1 MLRLLPII
9 LTESVG
15 RQREL
20 GCAFSFFD
28 MMAWFPSHHD
38 PGSIMSPSLTPSLPP
53 TRQPTRQHSRPL
65 SLSQPAALHRGRGA
79 TVKSFRRNGEKSARS
94 QPEMLPAYSSHESDE
109 IITEFRENFL
119 RSYKAIRFE
128 MRDASDLK
136 RDKKYEMRNP
146 NTDRKAKKILN
157 KEVYELKQKICK
169 LSSQL
174 EGEALDSQF
183 KVKWLWN
190 FDECNV
196 LPLQASAWLKSELFL
211 ARSGHLK
218 QFEIRD
224 MAYDLKKQ
232 CDRR

>member
-1 MLRLLPII
+1 M
-9 LTESVG
+9 
-15 RQREL
+15 
-20 GCAFSFFD
+20 
-28 MMAWFPSHHD
+28 
-38 PGSIMSPSLTPSLPP
+38 
-53 TRQPTRQHSRPL
+53 
-65 SLSQPAALHRGRGA
+65 
-79 TVKSFRRNGEKSARS
+79 VKKASAKMTNAKSAGS

-146 NTDRKAKKILN
+146 NTDSKAKKILN
-157 KEVYELKQKICK
+157 KEVYELKQKIRK

-174 EGEALDSQF
+174 EGFVCEALDSQS

-196 LPLQASAWLKSELFL
+196 LPLQACAWVKRELFL

-224 MAYDLKKQ
+224 MAYDFKKQ